1 MHNNCVVSKRIVQ
14 NAQIAADFTNMFLYK
29 FAVTPVWAYVLK
41 WEKSSILKKYYCY
54 ARMGVCIE
62 IAQILISCHSVQLR
76 PYGRMY

>member
-41 WEKSSILKKYYCY
+41 SQHFVGSPTNQVTPVWAYVLKSQNCALYY
-54 ARMGVCIE
+54 RG
-62 IAQILISCHSVQLR
+62 SWLR